1 MDTRRPRPRHAPQ
14 SRARP
19 SAPLLFFAPP
29 FPLGA
34 TNGQQL
40 TSPASKPSWSLKM
53 VFPRRLGRNSSGG
66 APWECKSEGYGKIFL
81 FLPNSTKP
89 LTRTQLLYH
98 LAFSSTGGPFFLH
111 FPCSSDLV
119 FLVSFLSIPV
129 LSYLSAKTFRGSH
142 PNLLSQRV
150 H

>member
-1 MDTRRPRPRHAPQ
+1 MTGTAHSGARLVERGAKGIGHPAATPETRPR

-19 SAPLLFFAPP
+19 SASLLFFALPP

-34 TNGQQL
+34 TSGQQL

-98 LAFSSTGGPFFLH
+98 LAFSSTGAL
-111 FPCSSDLV
+111 SSCI
-119 FLVSFLSIPV
+119 IP
-129 LSYLSAKTFRGSH
+129 AAPT
-142 PNLLSQRV
+142 
-150 H
+150 